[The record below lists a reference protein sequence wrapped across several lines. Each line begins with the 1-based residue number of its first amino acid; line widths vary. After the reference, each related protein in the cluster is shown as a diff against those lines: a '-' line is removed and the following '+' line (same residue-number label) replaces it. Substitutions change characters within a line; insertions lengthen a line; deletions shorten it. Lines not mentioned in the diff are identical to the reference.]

1 MFSPQYQEIAA
12 APQEQQLAYF
22 TPYQQQ
28 QHYSPTITKQ
38 EPKVRVKPLWKFL
51 AVLPPNLLLVG
62 YVSVPR
68 EMAWSSLTLDRY
80 LILPVAFKEPGP
92 GSEPDSNVHI
102 NKAAIVIAASVLIAV
117 AYVSSLVLVLAQ
129 NHNGSFAIQSVYMYA
144 PSLNFPTQSINEN
157 SPCLC
162 SSLLGLFNVVFNIVA
177 RNIFPL
183 NSLEKV
189 GMGLPSAFGLVYAL
203 AALWTY
209 GKDTIYSTETQ
220 TQSVPEATVLLTEEE
235 MQRRQLVALLE
246 QGRKNGGKS
255 PSPRDLQKT
264 FKVDGPERLN
274 VGNNEWDRYKA
285 VVREG

>member
-38 EPKVRVKPLWKFL
+38 EPKVRVRPLWKFL

-62 YVSVPR
+62 
-68 EMAWSSLTLDRY
+68 Y

-102 NKAAIVIAASVLIAV
+102 NKAAIVIVASVLIAV

-129 NHNGSFAIQSVYMYA
+129 SHNGSFAIQSVY
-144 PSLNFPTQSINEN
+144 I
-157 SPCLC
+157 PCLC

-246 QGRKNGGKS
+246 QGWKNGGKS